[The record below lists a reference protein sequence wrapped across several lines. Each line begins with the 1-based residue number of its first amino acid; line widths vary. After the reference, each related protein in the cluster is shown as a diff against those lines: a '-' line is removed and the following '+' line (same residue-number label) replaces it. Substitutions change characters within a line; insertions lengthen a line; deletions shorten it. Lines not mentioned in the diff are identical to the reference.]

1 MNAFEWTKEEY
12 ARLSRTIDFEHLPP
26 RKPVK
31 VKYRIIS
38 ITKLSSE
45 VKPNDS
51 RLRIKD

>member
-31 VKYRIIS
+31 VECRIIS
-38 ITKLSSE
+38 ITKISNE
-45 VKPNDS
+45 VKPNDNS
-51 RLRIKD
+51 IEKKD